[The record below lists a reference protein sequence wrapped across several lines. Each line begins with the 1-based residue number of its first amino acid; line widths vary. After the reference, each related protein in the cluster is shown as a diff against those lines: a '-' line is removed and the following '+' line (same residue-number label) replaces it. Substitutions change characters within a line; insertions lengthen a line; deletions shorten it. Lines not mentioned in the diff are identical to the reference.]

1 MARSTMIACILQSGL
16 RASFNSIIY
25 LFMATIA
32 NLRQLFREY
41 PKQFWLLLGASFI
54 DGLGGALLLPF
65 FTLYVTARFD
75 VGMTTVGIIFGIFS
89 ISAIFG
95 SAIGGALS
103 DRFGRKRM
111 IIWGLVASALITLGM
126 GFANDIRLFFGAAM
140 LVGLFANMGDPA
152 RQAMVADLL
161 EPKQRAEGYGLMRV
175 VMNLAM
181 TIGPAIGG
189 FMAARSYLTL
199 FITDAVA
206 STITAG
212 IVFVFIKE
220 SMPALEE
227 GEEHERFTQ
236 TFVGYLVALKDKVF
250 MVFIIASILDIL
262 VYMQMNTTLSVYL
275 RDVHHVPPQYYGW
288 LISMNALMVVLF
300 QFFVTRKTR
309 RFRPLHVIAAGAVLY
324 AIGFGMYGVVDSY
337 AFFILAMVIITVG
350 EMLIAPVAQS
360 VVSLLAPET
369 MRGRYM
375 AVFGFS
381 WAIPAAVG
389 PLLAG
394 LIMDFSNPDWVWY
407 AAFISAMLSAAIFL
421 WLSTRTRKL
430 DAEQVC
436 ASAG

>member
-1 MARSTMIACILQSGL
+1 MP
-16 RASFNSIIY
+16 
-25 LFMATIA
+25 TIA
-32 NLRQLFREY
+32 RLHRLFREY

-89 ISAIFG
+89 ISAIVG
-95 SAIGGALS
+95 SGIGGALS

-111 IIWGLVASALITLGM
+111 IIFGLASSALITVGM
-126 GFANDIRLFFGAAM
+126 GFANDIRLFFLAAVF
-140 LVGLFANMGDPA
+140 VGLFANMGDPA

-161 EPKQRAEGYGLMRV
+161 RPEQRADGYGLMRV
-175 VMNLAM
+175 VMNLAV

-206 STITAG
+206 SSITAV
-212 IVFVFIKE
+212 IVLIFIKE
-220 SMPALEE
+220 TMPALEE
-227 GEEHERFTQ
+227 GEERESFTK
-236 TFVGYLVALKDKVF
+236 TFTGYLAALKDKVF
-250 MVFIIASILDIL
+250 MVFIAASILVTI

-275 RDVHHVPPQYYGW
+275 RDVHNVPPQHFGW

-300 QFFVTRKTR
+300 QFFITRKTR
-309 RFRPLHVIAAGAVLY
+309 RFRPLHVIAAGALLY
-324 AIGFGMYGVVDSY
+324 AIGFGMYGVTASY
-337 AFFILAMVIITVG
+337 AFFILAMIFITIG
-350 EMLIAPVAQS
+350 EMLIAPVSQS
-360 VVSLLAPET
+360 VVSMLAPEA

-394 LIMDFSNPDWVWY
+394 LIMDYSNPDWVWY
-407 AAFISAMLSAAIFL
+407 AAFLLAIIAVATFL
-421 WLSTRTRKL
+421 WLSSRTRKL
-430 DAEQVC
+430 DDEQVR

>member
-1 MARSTMIACILQSGL
+1 MTSIVKLQ
-16 RASFNSIIY
+16 R
-25 LFMATIA
+25 
-32 NLRQLFREY
+32 LFREY
-41 PKQFWLLLGASFI
+41 PKQFWLLLGASFV
-54 DGLGGALLLPF
+54 DGLGGALLFPF

-75 VGMTTVGIIFGIFS
+75 VGMTTVGIIFGLFS

-103 DRFGRKRM
+103 DRLGRKKM
-111 IIWGLVASALITLGM
+111 IIFGLIASALITLLM
-126 GFANDIRLFFGAAM
+126 GFAHDIQIFFVAAV

-161 EPKQRAEGYGLMRV
+161 KPEQRAEGYGLMRV

-189 FMAARSYLTL
+189 FMAARSYLAL

-206 STITAG
+206 STITAI
-212 IVFVFIKE
+212 IVLIFIKE
-220 SMPALEE
+220 SLPEKAE
-227 GEEHERFTQ
+227 GETHESFLK
-236 TFVGYLVALKDKVF
+236 TFAGYAVAMKDRVF
-250 MVFIIASILDIL
+250 MVFIAASILITI

-275 RDVHHVPPQYYGW
+275 RDFHKTPPQYYGY

-300 QFFVTRKTR
+300 QFVITRKTK
-309 RFRPLHVIAAGAVLY
+309 RFRPLYVIAVGAFLY
-324 AIGFGMYGVVDSY
+324 GIGFGMYGVVNSY
-337 AFFILAMVIITVG
+337 AFFILAMLIITLG
-350 EMLIAPVAQS
+350 EMLIVPVSQS

-394 LIMDFSNPDWVWY
+394 LIMDYGNPDWVWY
-407 AAFISAMLSAAIFL
+407 AAFISANLSAALFL
-421 WLSTRTRKL
+421 WLSTRTHKL
-430 DAEQVC
+430 DDEKAP
-436 ASAG
+436 APS

>member
-1 MARSTMIACILQSGL
+1 MPTVAKLQ
-16 RASFNSIIY
+16 R
-25 LFMATIA
+25 
-32 NLRQLFREY
+32 LFREY

-54 DGLGGALLLPF
+54 DGLGGALLFPF
-65 FTLYVTARFD
+65 FTLYVTAKFD
-75 VGMTTVGIIFGIFS
+75 VGMTTVGLIFGIFS

-95 SAIGGALS
+95 STIGGALS

-111 IIWGLVASALITLGM
+111 IIFGLVSSALITLMM
-126 GFANDIRLFFGAAM
+126 GFANDIRLFFLAAV

-161 EPKQRAEGYGLMRV
+161 KPEQRGDGYGLMRV
-175 VMNLAM
+175 VMNLAV

-206 STITAG
+206 STITAV
-212 IVFVFIKE
+212 IVFIFIKE

-227 GEEHERFTQ
+227 GEEHESFTK

-250 MVFIIASILDIL
+250 MVFIAASILVTI

-275 RDVHHVPPQYYGW
+275 RDIHNVPPQHYGY
-288 LISMNALMVVLF
+288 LISMNALLVVLF
-300 QFFVTRKTR
+300 QFFITRKTR
-309 RFRPLHVIAAGAVLY
+309 RFRPLHVIAAGAFLY

-337 AFFILAMVIITVG
+337 AFFILAMLIITLG
-350 EMLIAPVAQS
+350 EMLIVPISQS
-360 VVSLLAPET
+360 MVSLLAPEA

-381 WAIPAAVG
+381 WAIPAAIG

-394 LIMDFSNPDWVWY
+394 LIMDYSNPDWVWY
-407 AAFISAMLSAAIFL
+407 AAFVSAMVAVTIFM

-430 DAEQVC
+430 DTKEKAQT
-436 ASAG
+436 A